1 MKEVLLSLARASIKS
16 SFRAGKVDT
25 STIEEEYPALTQMG
39 ASFVT
44 LTQEG
49 QLRGCIGSII
59 AHRTLLDD
67 VLHNARAA
75 AFNDPRFSPLEEEEL
90 SRTRIEVSVLTAPKV
105 LEYTDVNDLR
115 NKIRVGIDGV
125 ILKEGYHQAT
135 FLPQVWE
142 ELDDFDLFFAYLCQ
156 KAGLGTNCL
165 QSHPEISV
173 YQVQKVKEDE
183 IL

>member
-1 MKEVLLSLARASIKS
+1 MNEVLLSLARASIKS
-16 SFRAGKVDT
+16 SFRAGGVDT
-25 STIEEEYPALTQMG
+25 AGIEEEYPALAHMG

-44 LTQEG
+44 LTQNG

-59 AHRTLLDD
+59 AHRSLLED

-75 AFNDPRFSPLEEEEL
+75 AFNDPRFKPLEEEEL
-90 SRTRIEVSVLTAPKV
+90 SRTKIEVSVLTPPKIV
-105 LEYTDVNDLR
+105 EYDDVNDLR

-142 ELDDFDLFFAYLCQ
+142 ELNDFDLFFAHLCQ
-156 KAGLGTNCL
+156 KAGLDMNCF